1 MPASSKLASI
11 RAIFALIARAAN
23 IVAETKEMRCLGRV
37 IGSVFDYL
45 LKYPINKRFVFRVE
59 AL

>member
-1 MPASSKLASI
+1 MLASSKLAST

-23 IVAETKEMRCLGRV
+23 IVAKTKKMRCLGRV
-37 IGSVFDYL
+37 IGSVFDFFKSSL
-45 LKYPINKRFVFRVE
+45 NKRFVFRME